1 MRRARRGW
9 LPRMAFGVAMAAILA
24 LGAVPPAHAAPASCA
39 WPDWDA
45 FRRNTISADGRVVD
59 ASTERQVTV
68 SEGQAYAL
76 FFALVAND
84 RATFDKL
91 LGWTENN
98 LARGDLSAHLPAW
111 IWGKRDSGADAG
123 TWGVIDTNAAS
134 DADLW
139 IAYALLEAGRLW
151 RERRFTALGTLVARR
166 ALREET
172 AVLPDLGRT
181 LLPGPMGFHPT
192 PDTWRLNPSYVP
204 LPVMRRLAGA
214 LPEDGGWQAMVG
226 SSARLIVDTA
236 PRGFS
241 PDWALF
247 RKGDGFR
254 PDADTGA
261 SGSYDAIRVY
271 LWAGMTA
278 AQDPLRADV
287 LRKLHPMADYVLA
300 NGHPPERV
308 DTQAGTFGPNAGN
321 AGFSAAIAPF
331 MMAQGQP
338 DAARAQA
345 QRVRTLA
352 AQSPPGYYSQVLML
366 FGLGHLD
373 GLYRFDADGRLVPA
387 WTSTCPARR

>member
-1 MRRARRGW
+1 MRRA
-9 LPRMAFGVAMAAILA
+9 LPRWLRQIARGMVTATLAGLSLASLAATC
-24 LGAVPPAHAAPASCA
+24 P

-45 FRRNTISADGRVVD
+45 FRRDTISPDGRVVD
-59 ASTERQVTV
+59 ASTERQATV

-111 IWGKRDSGADAG
+111 IWGKRDSGPEAG
-123 TWGVIDTNAAS
+123 TWGVIDDNAAS

-139 IAYALLEAGRLW
+139 IAYTLLEAGRLW

-166 ALREET
+166 ALREES
-172 AVLPDLGRT
+172 AVLPGLGRT
-181 LLPGPMGFHPT
+181 LLPGPVGFHPT
-192 PDTWRLNPSYVP
+192 PDSWRLNPSYVP
-204 LPVMRRLAGA
+204 LPVMRRLAA
-214 LPEDGGWQAMVG
+214 VLTEDRGWQAMVE
-226 SSARLIVDTA
+226 SAGRLIVDTA

-241 PDWALF
+241 PDWVLYQ
-247 RKGDGFR
+247 KGAGFR
-254 PDADTGA
+254 PDTDTQA
-261 SGSYDAIRVY
+261 TGSYDSIRVY

-278 AQDPLRADV
+278 AGDPLRAGV
-287 LRKLHPMADYVLA
+287 LRTLHPMADYVLA

-331 MMAQGQP
+331 MLAQGQP
-338 DAARAQA
+338 DAARTQA
-345 QRVRTLA
+345 QRTRTLA
-352 AQSPPGYYSQVLML
+352 AQSPSGYYGQVLTL
-366 FGLGHLD
+366 FGLGHVD
-373 GLYRFDADGRLVPA
+373 GLYRFEADGKLVPA
-387 WTSTCPARR
+387 WNTACPARR